1 MVKEASS
8 DLYSLILERIFFK
21 HFHDGRTSIWKRDEL
36 LEAANEL
43 DVRAPKNLGD
53 LIYAFR
59 YRRTL
64 PESIR
69 AATPEG
75 MQWIIR
81 GKGRA
86 EYQFELVKQ
95 QVRIIPNP
103 SLACIKIPDAT
114 PQIIRSSALGD
125 EQALL
130 ALVRYN
136 RLIDI
141 FLGITTGLRLVLLT
155 LREAGACAC
164 GE

>member
-21 HFHDGRTSIWKRDEL
+21 HFHEGTTSVWKREEL
-36 LEAANEL
+36 LEAAKEL

-53 LIYAFR
+53 LVYAFR

-69 AATPEG
+69 AVAPEG

-95 QVRIIPNP
+95 QV
-103 SLACIKIPDAT
+103 
-114 PQIIRSSALGD
+114 
-125 EQALL
+125 
-130 ALVRYN
+130 
-136 RLIDI
+136 
-141 FLGITTGLRLVLLT
+141 
-155 LREAGACAC
+155 
-164 GE
+164 